1 MAVEFGSPKGPHH
14 SPIIR
19 VGAYEK
25 DIRKEYEKQLLK
37 WILIA
42 PEIATGRSLL
52 QDGSVMIRPAGR
64 LLQTAEEAPT
74 IRLGFF
80 TWGIS
85 GKSFLPSL
93 ISSF

>member
-37 WILIA
+37 WIITA
-42 PEIATGRSLL
+42 PGITTGRPLQQAGSVLLRQTAKKPRLLDRVSLL
-52 QDGSVMIRPAGR
+52 GEFQGDLFS
-64 LLQTAEEAPT
+64 LL
-74 IRLGFF
+74 
-80 TWGIS
+80 
-85 GKSFLPSL
+85 
-93 ISSF
+93 